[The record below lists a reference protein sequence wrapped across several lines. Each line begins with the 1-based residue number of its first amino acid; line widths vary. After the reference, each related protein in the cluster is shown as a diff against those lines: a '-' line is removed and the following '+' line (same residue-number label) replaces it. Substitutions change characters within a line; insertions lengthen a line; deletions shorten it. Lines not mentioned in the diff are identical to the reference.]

1 MLQTRSAFLLAPML
15 LGGALA
21 QTTLAHADDFYK
33 GKTVTVLVGFTPGGG
48 FDRNARTT
56 AAHLGKH
63 IPGNPTV
70 IVQNMPGAGSLTSVR
85 AIDATMPKDGTVIN
99 VFNPGFITRSIV
111 QPEQIKVDFRK
122 YAWVG
127 VISADFRV
135 CYGYGP
141 NGVKTWDDMMKRKE
155 FIMGSTAKGAGNYI
169 NGATLRVVFH
179 APIKQIVGF
188 PGSAEQRIAIERGE
202 LDGDC
207 GSFNSISPAWVRDK
221 KIHAFVR
228 FSEEKLPEI
237 PDSAI
242 FVNQFAKTEEQKQL
256 LDMLNAADDVGRPMI
271 MSGQVPK
278 DRLAIM
284 RKAFDE
290 TMKDPA
296 FLADMKKQQL
306 PATWVNGEKA
316 EKIVAKMTEAPPNIV
331 AQAKKV
337 FE

>member
-1 MLQTRSAFLLAPML
+1 MLQSRSALLVAPALVGLLAN
-15 LGGALA
+15 ASVA
-21 QTTLAHADDFYK
+21 RAEDFYK
-33 GKTVTVLVGFTPGGG
+33 GKTITILVGFTTGGG

-70 IVQNMPGAGSLTSVR
+70 IVQNSPGAGSLTSVR
-85 AIDATMPKDGTVIN
+85 ALDATMPKDGTVIN

-127 VISADFRV
+127 VVSADFRV
-135 CYGYGP
+135 CYGFGP
-141 NGVKTWDDMMKRKE
+141 NGVKNWDDMMKRKE

-169 NGATLRVVFH
+169 NAATLRVVFN
-179 APIKQIVGF
+179 APIRQIVGF
-188 PGSAEQRIAIERGE
+188 PGSAEQRLAIERGE

-207 GSFNSISPAWVRDK
+207 GSFNSIPVDWIRDN

-228 FSEEKLPEI
+228 FSEHKLPEI

-242 FVNQFAKTEEQKQL
+242 YVNTFAKTEEQKQL

-278 DRLAIM
+278 DHLEII

-296 FLADMKKQQL
+296 FLADMAKQQL
-306 PATWVNGEKA
+306 PATPVTGAEA